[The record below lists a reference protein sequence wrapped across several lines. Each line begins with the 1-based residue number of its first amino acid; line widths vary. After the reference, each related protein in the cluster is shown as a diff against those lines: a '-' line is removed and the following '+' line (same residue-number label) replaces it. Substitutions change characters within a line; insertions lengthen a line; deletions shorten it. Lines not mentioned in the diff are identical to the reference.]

1 MHVKISIIIPVY
13 NAEIYLS
20 RCIDSVL
27 DQTYSN
33 FELILINDGS
43 TDSSLELCMEYA
55 NIDQRITVI
64 NQNNKGP
71 ATARNAGL
79 KKAKGAYIGFVDAD
93 DFVEKE
99 MYFDMMSIASNRNL
113 DIVVCNFKVYDAE
126 GDYNIIKNN
135 LPYEAELNPA
145 EIKEFF
151 LKPYYGGFKG
161 IIPSLCNKLYKKSF
175 LEEHHLKIDENRV
188 RAEDYWFNF
197 YAFGYAQSAYAVD
210 KAYYHYYNNQGSVM
224 KTLRENQFDLF
235 LKTREELLHQNNKVY
250 QFTIDN
256 KAFGKEFIENSNEFI
271 LFAILHHKKG
281 LAQKTLRNKE
291 FLKAYKNFEPDRFHT
306 QLIKLALQLK
316 QFAFAYTVYK
326 VWSKRVN

>member
-1 MHVKISIIIPVY
+1 
-13 NAEIYLS
+13 
-20 RCIDSVL
+20 
-27 DQTYSN
+27 
-33 FELILINDGS
+33 
-43 TDSSLELCMEYA
+43 
-55 NIDQRITVI
+55 
-64 NQNNKGP
+64 
-71 ATARNAGL
+71 
-79 KKAKGAYIGFVDAD
+79 
-93 DFVEKE
+93 
-99 MYFDMMSIASNRNL
+99 
-113 DIVVCNFKVYDAE
+113 
-126 GDYNIIKNN
+126 
-135 LPYEAELNPA
+135 
-145 EIKEFF
+145 
-151 LKPYYGGFKG
+151 
-161 IIPSLCNKLYKKSF
+161 
-175 LEEHHLKIDENRV
+175 
-188 RAEDYWFNF
+188 
-197 YAFGYAQSAYAVD
+197 
-210 KAYYHYYNNQGSVM
+210 M